1 MPKEYIPEVTE
12 ALKKVGLKWEDYKLV
27 NNSCPPHPEDN
38 FISGVAGA
46 FKDINPAETKPQESP
61 VQIGQGPK
69 YSYME
74 SDRSAGEKPAAVG
87 QQADDK
93 EQPLTQMAP

>member
-1 MPKEYIPEVTE
+1 MPEEYIPEVTE
-12 ALKKVGLKWEDYKLV
+12 ALKKVGLKWEDFKLV
-27 NNSCPPHPEDN
+27 DNSCPQHPKEN
-38 FISGVAGA
+38 LISEVAGA
-46 FKDINPAETKPQESP
+46 LKDINPTEKAPEESP

-93 EQPLTQMAP
+93 EQPLTQMVP